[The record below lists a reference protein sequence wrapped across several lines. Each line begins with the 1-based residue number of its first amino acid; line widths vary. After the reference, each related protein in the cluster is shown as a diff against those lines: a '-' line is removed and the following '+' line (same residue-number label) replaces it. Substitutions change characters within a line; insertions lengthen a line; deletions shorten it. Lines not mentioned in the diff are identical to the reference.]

1 MNQNEQKEPMRFRY
15 VYMGIGSV
23 LVILL
28 ALLTDPDSG
37 FIQNLSVGVGII
49 ATIAV
54 LSKVVLHV
62 AVLHLS
68 RKALADYIDLEEYF
82 LEARKSPQG
91 AGLALIAVAIM
102 MLSISIIIYAV
113 VK

>member
-1 MNQNEQKEPMRFRY
+1 MNQYEQKESMRFRY
-15 VYMGIGSV
+15 VYMGIGSI

-37 FIQNLSVGVGII
+37 FIQNLTVGAGVV

-68 RKALADYIDLEEYF
+68 RKALIDYVDLEDYF
-82 LEARKSPQG
+82 LEALKSPQG
-91 AGLALIAVAIM
+91 AGLALVAVSIM
-102 MLSISIIIYAV
+102 MLSIAIIIYAV
-113 VK
+113 VR